1 MTEVSDATSAC
12 HVWILL
18 FLNFLLLCP
27 FLKKLNLVLVIL
39 TSKWF
44 EITIFQAMYEMIFLI
59 YTYMIWIL
67 ARMISETIHVFDN
80 TLAHSYTRQRMLS
93 RLCVNTG

>member
-12 HVWILL
+12 HVSILL

-44 EITIFQAMYEMIFLI
+44 EITIFQAMYEMIFFDI
-59 YTYMIWIL
+59 YIYDMNLST
-67 ARMISETIHVFDN
+67 DD
-80 TLAHSYTRQRMLS
+80 QRDDSLF
-93 RLCVNTG
+93 

>member
-12 HVWILL
+12 DVSILL

-39 TSKWF
+39 TLKWF

-59 YTYMIWIL
+59 YTYMIE
-67 ARMISETIHVFDN
+67 S
-80 TLAHSYTRQRMLS
+80 
-93 RLCVNTG
+93 